1 MGKHTLI
8 SPARRRLST
17 LAVLVPGTLA
27 LAATPALAGTSPKAP
42 PPPPSTTTVEQSC
55 VDNVICVDAID
66 EGVGTSIEDVLSVS
80 GAGS

>member
-27 LAATPALAGTSPKAP
+27 LAGTPAFAGTAPKAP
-42 PPPPSTTTVEQSC
+42 PPPPPTTTVEQSC

-66 EGVGTSIEDVLSVS
+66 EGVGISIEDALSVS
-80 GAGS
+80 GSDS

>member
-17 LAVLVPGTLA
+17 LAVLVPGSFV

-42 PPPPSTTTVEQSC
+42 PPAPSTTTVEQSC

-66 EGVGTSIEDVLSVS
+66 EGVDISIEDALSVS
-80 GAGS
+80 GSDS

>member
-27 LAATPALAGTSPKAP
+27 LAGTPAFAGTSPKAP
-42 PPPPSTTTVEQSC
+42 APTPSTTTVEQSC
-55 VDNVICVDAID
+55 VNNVICVDAID
-66 EGVGTSIEDVLSVS
+66 GGIDVSDLLDSS
-80 GAGS
+80 N